1 MKIGG
6 FVPMSLV
13 DYPGMPCAVVFTVG
27 CNLRCPFCHNP
38 GLVLN
43 QAGSEIS
50 RETVLEFLRQ
60 RRTRLNAVR
69 ISGGEPT
76 LQPDLVPFIG
86 EIRDMGCKVKLDTN
100 GSRPEVL
107 KRLLEE
113 GLLDYAALD
122 IKSSP
127 AKYRQA
133 TGDLMDFE
141 AAAQCVDLLRTKNIS
156 YELRTTAVPG
166 LVHLEGLE
174 EIARLLGPVPRFA
187 LQQFRPKQTLDPAFA
202 AVTPYPAIWFE
213 NARVVLGGWAEEFIV
228 RGI

>member
-1 MKIGG
+1 MQSPLPLLSQSRSG
-6 FVPMSLV
+6 SQ
-13 DYPGMPCAVVFTVG
+13 
-27 CNLRCPFCHNP
+27 
-38 GLVLN
+38 N

-60 RRTRLNAVR
+60 RRTRLNAVC

-86 EIRDMGCKVKLDTN
+86 EIRDMGCKVKSDTN

-107 KRLLEE
+107 KRAFGGE

-127 AKYRQA
+127 AKYRQE

-141 AAAQCVDLLRTKNIS
+141 ASCSMCGPLRTKKSAMNS
-156 YELRTTAVPG
+156 G
-166 LVHLEGLE
+166 LQRCRASSIWKAWRRSPVCS
-174 EIARLLGPVPRFA
+174 GPVPRFA
-187 LQQFRPKQTLDPAFA
+187 LQQFRPKQTLDPFHSRDPLSSDL
-202 AVTPYPAIWFE
+202 V
-213 NARVVLGGWAEEFIV
+213 RKCKGRSRGWAEEFIV

>member
-13 DYPGMPCAVVFTVG
+13 DYPGMPCAAIFTIG

-38 GLVLN
+38 GLVLD

-50 RETVLEFLRQ
+50 REIVLEFLRQ
-60 RRTRLNAVR
+60 RRTRLNAVC

-76 LQPDLVPFIG
+76 LQPDLVSFIREVKDIG
-86 EIRDMGCKVKLDTN
+86 YKVKLDTN

-107 KRLLEE
+107 QRLLDG

-122 IKSSP
+122 VKSSL
-127 AKYRQA
+127 AKDRQA
-133 TGDLMDFE
+133 TGGFMEFEE
-141 AAAQCVDLLRTKNIS
+141 AAQSAALLRDKNIS
-156 YELRTTAVPG
+156 CEFRTTAVPG
-166 LVHLEGLE
+166 LVDLEDLE

-187 LQQFRPKQTLDPAFA
+187 LQQFRPNQTLDPALA
-202 AVTPYPAIWFE
+202 AVNPYPVVWFQE
-213 NARVVLGGWAEEFIV
+213 ATSILMDWAEEVIV